1 MLQTLRV
8 KNLAVVEDATVEFE
22 AGLNVITGETGAGKS
37 ILIGALGLL
46 LGERADRQSI
56 RSGRSQCMVQAQ
68 FQLKDADRANRLCE
82 ATGLE
87 PCDHGALIVSRTVL
101 AAGGGKIFV
110 NGTPA
115 TLPSL
120 KALGDILLDMHGP
133 HEHQSILRQDFQMD
147 LLDAF
152 GDHGEVLDRYRAQY
166 AQLAER
172 RAEAEA
178 LQGDGPDLATQ
189 KDLLAWQI
197 REIEE
202 AELEGTDE
210 AQIQEEHAVAA
221 HARRIAEL
229 IQGAL
234 EALTE
239 GDHSAFAGLSFT
251 QKALDEMSRLTRQAH
266 EWLDEARSVAIRIQE
281 LADTLNRYGQNVDCD
296 PQRLEWLES
305 RMAALHRLK
314 RKYGSSVHDILSSL
328 ERARKQLYDMEHREE
343 RMAEL
348 AEWIRNAEAGLRET
362 GARLSALRRKS
373 ARALSAAVS
382 EHLRDLG
389 FPHGGFSVQVQAA
402 EAKSSGM
409 DDVEFGFAPNV
420 GETMRPLRKIASSGE
435 ISRVMLALKVVLS
448 DHDRIPVLVFDEID
462 SNVGGEMGAAIG
474 EKLARVARQRQAIC
488 ITHLPQVASYGTTHW
503 VVTKEVEEGR
513 THSRIR
519 AVGGREREAE
529 IARMLSGRTIT
540 DTTVRHAREMLQRAS
555 S

>member
-1 MLQTLRV
+1 
-8 KNLAVVEDATVEFE
+8 
-22 AGLNVITGETGAGKS
+22 
-37 ILIGALGLL
+37 
-46 LGERADRQSI
+46 
-56 RSGRSQCMVQAQ
+56 
-68 FQLKDADRANRLCE
+68 
-82 ATGLE
+82 
-87 PCDHGALIVSRTVL
+87 
-101 AAGGGKIFV
+101 
-110 NGTPA
+110 
-115 TLPSL
+115 
-120 KALGDILLDMHGP
+120 
-133 HEHQSILRQDFQMD
+133 MD

-328 ERARKQLYDMEHREE
+328 ERARKQLYDLEHREE

-348 AEWIRNAEAGLRET
+348 AEWIRNAEADLRET

-382 EHLRDLG
+382 DSRTAG
-389 FPHGGFSVQVQAA
+389 SACRSRRRKPSRAVWTMWNSVSLPMWGKPCGLC
-402 EAKSSGM
+402 AKSRRAAKYRASCWPSKSFCPITTASPFWSSTRLTPMWAGKW
-409 DDVEFGFAPNV
+409 A
-420 GETMRPLRKIASSGE
+420 RPLAKNLRGSPANDRPSALRICRKWRPTG
-435 ISRVMLALKVVLS
+435 
-448 DHDRIPVLVFDEID
+448 P
-462 SNVGGEMGAAIG
+462 
-474 EKLARVARQRQAIC
+474 
-488 ITHLPQVASYGTTHW
+488 
-503 VVTKEVEEGR
+503 R
-513 THSRIR
+513 T
-519 AVGGREREAE
+519 G
-529 IARMLSGRTIT
+529 
-540 DTTVRHAREMLQRAS
+540 
-555 S
+555 